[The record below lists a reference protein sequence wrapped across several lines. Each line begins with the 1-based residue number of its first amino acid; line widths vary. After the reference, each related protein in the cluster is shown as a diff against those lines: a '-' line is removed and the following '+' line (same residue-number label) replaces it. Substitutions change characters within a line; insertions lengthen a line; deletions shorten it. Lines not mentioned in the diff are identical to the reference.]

1 VRLVSR
7 KIGACALLLLWL
19 PLAAS
24 AHDLGVR
31 GTVFA
36 IAEPSLLVQI
46 IEKLSAVDWKQKSAD
61 LLAKAKHGLHHYVQ
75 DGLTPADETATR
87 YIDQSVTL
95 QKPIS
100 APVKE
105 PDGQS
110 VWRVIDPAGTRFNP
124 LDKLQP
130 VTRMLVFDPRVA
142 SQTAFALAAMH
153 AWPDLI
159 ELVATGGDIKAV
171 SKQIQRPLFY
181 ASTSFVQRFQ
191 LRHTPTLIGVGKGPL
206 DNRLAVT
213 EFGPAQATA
222 KAAVT
227 AVRAAWYGLPRVKK
241 GKTSGGAIGGITNT
255 GDNAHFQGRH
265 S

>member
-7 KIGACALLLLWL
+7 KIGVCALLLWL

-24 AHDLGVR
+24 AHDLGTR
-31 GTVFA
+31 GTTFP

-46 IEKLSAVDWKQKSAD
+46 IEKLSAVDWKQKSAE

-75 DGLTPADETATR
+75 DGLTPALETVTR
-87 YIDQSVTL
+87 YIDPSVTL

-100 APVKE
+100 APVKA

-124 LDKLQP
+124 LDKLKP

-142 SQTAFALAAMH
+142 SQRAFAVAAMH
-153 AWPDLI
+153 DWPELI

-191 LRHTPTLIGVGKGPL
+191 LRHTPALIGVGKGPL
-206 DNRLAVT
+206 DKRLAVT

-222 KAAVT
+222 KAAVA
-227 AVRAAWYGLPRVKK
+227 AVRAAWYGLPQVKK
-241 GKTSGGAIGGITNT
+241 GKTSGAARAVITPP
-255 GDNAHFQGRH
+255 GDNATH
-265 S
+265 